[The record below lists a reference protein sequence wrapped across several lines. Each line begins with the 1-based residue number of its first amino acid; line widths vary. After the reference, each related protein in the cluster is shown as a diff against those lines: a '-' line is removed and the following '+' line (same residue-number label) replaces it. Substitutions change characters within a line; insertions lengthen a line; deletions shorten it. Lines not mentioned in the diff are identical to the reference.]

1 VSAAEELVLL
11 AIEEPGIA
19 IVTINRPEKRNAIS
33 LAVWPRL
40 GEIFHDLAERPE
52 VRVVILTGAGGHF
65 SAGADISEFAT
76 TRNDST
82 QAASYGVSAGDT
94 SHLIRDYPKPVIAA
108 VHGYGVG
115 GGCGLALNCDFRIGD
130 QTTRMGIPA
139 ARLGIVYGAE
149 ACRSLVQQ
157 VGPSNA
163 KRILFSGKIFGADEA
178 LRFGLL
184 DQIAEGSALDG
195 ARALALEF
203 VENAPLSIRG
213 AKYIVNA
220 VTRGED
226 EGIGD
231 EIQAFVDRAFNS
243 EDYREGQRAFKE
255 KRRPQFQGR

>member
-1 VSAAEELVLL
+1 
-11 AIEEPGIA
+11 
-19 IVTINRPEKRNAIS
+19 
-33 LAVWPRL
+33 
-40 GEIFHDLAERPE
+40 
-52 VRVVILTGAGGHF
+52 
-65 SAGADISEFAT
+65 
-76 TRNDST
+76 
-82 QAASYGVSAGDT
+82 
-94 SHLIRDYPKPVIAA
+94 VIAA

-115 GGCGLALNCDFRIGD
+115 GGCGLALNCDFRVGD
-130 QTTRMGIPA
+130 RTTRMGIPA

-149 ACRSLVQQ
+149 AVRSLVQQ

-163 KRILFSGKIFGADEA
+163 KRILFSGKIFGAEEA

-220 VTRGED
+220 VAQRED
-226 EGIGD
+226 GD
-231 EIQAFVDRAFNS
+231 LGNEIRLLVDGAFNS

-255 KRRPQFQGR
+255 KRRPQFRGR

>member
-1 VSAAEELVLL
+1 LVLVEV
-11 AIEEPGIA
+11 EERGIA
-19 IVTINRPEKRNAIS
+19 VVTLNRPEKRNAIS

-40 GEIFHDLAERPE
+40 GEVFRDLAERAE
-52 VRVVILTGAGGHF
+52 VRVVILTGAGGNF

-76 TRNDST
+76 TRNDAV

-115 GGCGLALNCDFRIGD
+115 GGCGLALNCDFRVGD
-130 QTTRMGIPA
+130 RTTKMGIPA

-149 ACRSLVQQ
+149 ACRSLMQQ

-163 KRILFSGKIFGADEA
+163 KRILFSGKIFGAEDA

-184 DQIAEGSALDG
+184 DQIAEDTALDG

-213 AKYIVNA
+213 ATYIVNA

-226 EGIGD
+226 QDQGD
-231 EIQAFVDRAFNS
+231 EIRLLVDQAFNS
-243 EDYREGQRAFKE
+243 EDYREGQRAFRE